1 MFFRQLISLAAAL
14 ALIAAVSAHTNKTKK
29 QTKVIDNTVISSDQT
44 LGSEIKGDRVVIDKS
59 QLKKVLE
66 PEAEKSP
73 STDKS

>member
-29 QTKVIDNTVISSDQT
+29 QAKPIDNTVITSDQT

-59 QLKKVLE
+59 QLQKVLE
-66 PEAEKSP
+66 LETEKSLGA
-73 STDKS
+73 DKS

>member
-29 QTKVIDNTVISSDQT
+29 QARPIDNTVINSDQT

-59 QLKKVLE
+59 QLQKVLE
-66 PEAEKSP
+66 LEAKKSLG
-73 STDKS
+73 TDKS